1 MSYTK
6 NLISEMER
14 RIPSVMKENKAL
26 VERIVKSK
34 PKKLDRIVHDLHHEE
49 FDKIDC
55 LECARCCKSLG
66 PMLFESDIERMA
78 SALKIKTSKFKDNY
92 IKMDEDGDYIF
103 NQSPCPFLCHDNL
116 CMIYTSRP
124 KACREYPHTDRKRFY
139 QVARK
144 TYYNASTCPAVYSI
158 VEKLKTV
165 L

>member
-6 NLISEMER
+6 NLLSEMER
-14 RIPSVMKENKAL
+14 RAPSVMKENKAF
-26 VERIVKSK
+26 VEKLIKSK
-34 PKKLDRIVHDLHHEE
+34 PKNLDKIVHNLHHNE

-78 SALKIKTSKFKDNY
+78 SALKIKISKFKDEY
-92 IKMDEDGDYIF
+92 IKVDEDEDYIF
-103 NQSPCPFLCHDNL
+103 NQSPCPFLCYDNL
-116 CMIYTSRP
+116 CMIYASRP
-124 KACREYPHTDRKRFY
+124 KACKEYPHTDRKRFY

-144 TYYNASTCPAVYSI
+144 TYHNVSTCPAVYSI
-158 VEKLKTV
+158 VEQLKKL